1 MRRLL
6 IMAVTAVLTA
16 LAPAAA
22 RESALPVVP
31 SIRDPAFQAEILNAH
46 NRERRPLGVA
56 PLVWSDALA
65 EEAEAWAARL
75 AAANRMTHDRQRRHG
90 ENLFMNSAGRR
101 SVAQMVQFWT
111 DEKLFYLPGAPHPHV
126 SSTGDWHDVGH
137 YTAIVWAGTRSVG
150 CAIAR
155 NASSDFLVCRYDP
168 PGNRRGYA
176 AYDVETARRTAVA
189 AAPPP
194 ASAPPVVRP
203 PHAAQPAAPRR
214 AVEMAVVVPVVTAD
228 EPWPVPAAKPG
239 VIAR

>member
-75 AAANRMTHDRQRRHG
+75 RAAG
-90 ENLFMNSAGRR
+90 
-101 SVAQMVQFWT
+101 
-111 DEKLFYLPGAPHPHV
+111 V
-126 SSTGDWHDVGH
+126 S
-137 YTAIVWAGTRSVG
+137 
-150 CAIAR
+150 
-155 NASSDFLVCRYDP
+155 
-168 PGNRRGYA
+168 A
-176 AYDVETARRTAVA
+176 AYSE
-189 AAPPP
+189 PL
-194 ASAPPVVRP
+194 SESCGVRC
-203 PHAAQPAAPRR
+203 HANDTR
-214 AVEMAVVVPVVTAD
+214 
-228 EPWPVPAAKPG
+228 G
-239 VIAR
+239 SSG